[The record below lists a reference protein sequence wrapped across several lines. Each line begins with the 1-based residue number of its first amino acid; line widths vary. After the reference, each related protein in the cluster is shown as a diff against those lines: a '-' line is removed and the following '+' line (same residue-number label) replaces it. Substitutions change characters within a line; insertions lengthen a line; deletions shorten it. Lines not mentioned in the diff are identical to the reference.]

1 MLNVSNRRVLC
12 RRFRLRNRYRLE
24 IFKKQ
29 KVYWRFQDFFCTFA
43 YVKRYLTIL
52 LCSLYALLGMAQNN
66 MQVAHYSTK
75 EGLPHDIVY
84 CSLKSEDSFLWFGT
98 WFGLSRFDGSRFAN
112 YSDAYISSSDQPPR
126 KVEWLAEDALGNLW
140 IKTLDWKLSVFFKQT
155 ERFEDVYEELKPY
168 ARNLQVIKIQA
179 DGTGK
184 ILLLTKDKNLLLA
197 ETLKD
202 GSIRIQTLVDARKY
216 INTFNY
222 QLRQDVVQLKASRAN
237 YVGKD
242 YQIYSVPVTA
252 KNRKWTLGMWQQ
264 YFARKSKEH
273 FVYHTPNGCVWQLD
287 ESHTALVCRNPK
299 TGWERRYPVSGVGK
313 VVEPKFIATSH
324 HGYFYLSGA
333 GEIIYIDPQTME
345 GVNLALLPKFQDN
358 KPNSHFLSMNLDKDG
373 LLWLTS
379 ADNGI
384 YRVSFTPDQFR
395 IIPLPNGDKSGV
407 KAIYQ
412 LKNGDILVGARSKNV
427 YLLDAQG
434 KLKHVFDYAHERI
447 GSVYHV
453 MSDDKKNLWL
463 STKGDG
469 LVKLE
474 PDTSSPYGYRVKHFR
489 HDGRNTHSISG
500 NNVYMTYQDSR
511 HRIWVAT
518 LDGGLNL
525 LEEQGGKVCF
535 YNKYHGMKNY
545 PGYGLYM
552 DARNLVED
560 SHERMWV
567 GTMDGLM
574 SFKTDFHSLKDLH
587 FVTYRNT
594 EVNTRANSDIYG
606 LYKDSNKHVWMCTF
620 GGGLSRLDG
629 FDEKTRLP
637 ILTSLGAKEGL
648 HNDVIISILEDK
660 MGRLWLVNADG
671 LSCYDYQSDRIRHFD
686 NSDGFPDVQ
695 LEESSAALLQN
706 GEIWLGCKDGI
717 LAYQPEHIHT
727 AKLQYPIYIIGGE
740 VNNQDIRSYN
750 QPAILEK
757 SMVYA
762 DHLTLRHS
770 QSMFTLEFAALN
782 FYNPERISYRY
793 RLKGFD
799 HDWHYAGKN
808 RLASY
813 TNVPSGTY
821 QFIVEV
827 MDATNPDSHSTR
839 ELTITILPPW
849 WATWWAYLIYIILIS
864 VASYYAFRYAKY
876 QLRLKNNIYIQ
887 NQLAEYKRKF
897 NAEQQDKVFADK
909 VRKLMEDNITNPDF
923 EIEMLAQE
931 LGMSRTAF
939 FKKTKAVMGCSPSDM
954 VKNFK
959 LSYAIELLKHSNLS
973 ITDVAYRCGFTDVG
987 YFGKCF
993 RKKYGMSAREYVSQ
1007 QKENEQ
1013 NK

>member
-1 MLNVSNRRVLC
+1 M
-12 RRFRLRNRYRLE
+12 
-24 IFKKQ
+24 II
-29 KVYWRFQDFFCTFA
+29 FFC
-43 YVKRYLTIL
+43 
-52 LCSLYALLGMAQNN
+52 SLFALLGWAQDN
-66 MQVAHYSTK
+66 MQVAHYSTQK
-75 EGLPHDIVY
+75 GLPHDIVY
-84 CSLKSEDSFLWFGT
+84 SSLKSKDGFLWFGT
-98 WFGLSRFDGSRFAN
+98 WFGLSRFDGSRFEN
-112 YSDAYISSSDQPPR
+112 YSDAYTPSSDQPPR
-126 KVEWLAEDALGNLW
+126 KIEWLVEDALGNLW

-155 ERFEDVYEELKPY
+155 ERFEDVYDELKPY
-168 ARNLQVIKIQA
+168 TRNLQVIKIQA

-184 ILLLTKDKNLLLA
+184 VLLLTKDKTLLLA

-202 GSIRIQTLVDARKY
+202 GSIRIHTLVDARKFV
-216 INTFNY
+216 NTFNY

-242 YQIYSVPVTA
+242 YQIYSVPITS
-252 KNRKWTLGMWQQ
+252 KTRKWTLGMWQQ

-273 FVYHTPNGCVWQLD
+273 YIYHTQNGCVWQLN
-287 ESHTALVCRNPK
+287 ESRTALVCRNPK
-299 TGWERRYPVSGVGK
+299 TGWERCYPLNGVGK
-313 VVEPKFIATSH
+313 VVEPKFVATPN

-345 GVNLALLPKFQDN
+345 GINLALLPKFQDR
-358 KPNSHFLSMNLDKDG
+358 KPNSHFLNMNQDKDG

-384 YRVSFTPDQFR
+384 YCVSFTPNQFR
-395 IIPLPNGDKSGV
+395 VIPLPDGDKSGV
-407 KAIYQ
+407 KAICQ
-412 LKNGDILVGARSKNV
+412 LKNGDVLVGARSKNV
-427 YLLDAQG
+427 YLLDMQG
-434 KLKHVFDYAHERI
+434 RVKQVFDYAHHPI
-447 GSVYHV
+447 GSIYHA
-453 MSDDKKNLWL
+453 MYDDRQNLWL

-469 LVKLE
+469 LVKLT
-474 PDTSSPYGYRVKHFR
+474 PDASRPIGYRIDHYR
-489 HDGRNTHSISG
+489 HDTRDPYSISG

-525 LEEQGGKVCF
+525 MQEQGGKVCF

-560 SHERMWV
+560 SHQRMWV

-574 SFKTDFHSLKDLH
+574 SFKIDFKSLMDLR
-587 FVTYRNT
+587 FETYRNT
-594 EVNTRANSDIYG
+594 DINTRANSDIYG
-606 LYKDSNKHVWMCTF
+606 LYKDRNKHVWMCTF

-695 LEESSAALLQN
+695 LEESSAALIQN

-717 LAYQPEHIHT
+717 LAYQPERIHT

-757 SMVYA
+757 SMIYT

-821 QFIVEV
+821 QFVVEV
-827 MDATNPDSHSTR
+827 MDATNPDQHCMR
-839 ELTITILPPW
+839 EMTITILPPW
-849 WATWWAYLIYIILIS
+849 WATWWAYLIYVLLLGVS
-864 VASYYAFRYAKY
+864 GYYAFRYAKY

-939 FKKTKAVMGCSPSDM
+939 FKKTKTVMGCSPSDM

-959 LSYAIELLKHSNLS
+959 LSYAVELLKHSDLS

-993 RKKYGMSAREYVSQ
+993 RKKYGMSAREYVAQ
-1007 QKENEQ
+1007 QKESEI
-1013 NK
+1013 KK

>member
-1 MLNVSNRRVLC
+1 M
-12 RRFRLRNRYRLE
+12 
-24 IFKKQ
+24 II
-29 KVYWRFQDFFCTFA
+29 FFCS
-43 YVKRYLTIL
+43 L
-52 LCSLYALLGMAQNN
+52 LALLGWAQDN
-66 MQVAHYSTK
+66 MQVAHYSTQK
-75 EGLPHDIVY
+75 GLPHDIVY
-84 CSLKSEDSFLWFGT
+84 SSLKSKDGFLWFGT
-98 WFGLSRFDGSRFAN
+98 WFGLSRFDGSRFEN
-112 YSDAYISSSDQPPR
+112 YSDAYTPSSDQPPR
-126 KVEWLAEDALGNLW
+126 KIEWLVEDALGNLW
-140 IKTLDWKLSVFFKQT
+140 IKTLDWKLSVLFKQT
-155 ERFEDVYEELKPY
+155 ERFEDVYDELKPY
-168 ARNLQVIKIQA
+168 THNLQVIKIQA

-184 ILLLTKDKNLLLA
+184 VLLLTKDKTLLLA

-202 GSIRIQTLVDARKY
+202 GSIRIQTLVDARKFV
-216 INTFNY
+216 NTFNY

-242 YQIYSVPVTA
+242 YQIYSVPITA
-252 KNRKWTLGMWQQ
+252 KTRKWTLGMWKQ

-273 FVYHTPNGCVWQLD
+273 YIYHTPNGCVWQLN

-299 TGWERRYPVSGVGK
+299 TGWERCYPLNGVGK
-313 VVEPKFIATSH
+313 VVEPKFVATPN

-345 GVNLALLPKFQDN
+345 GINLALLPKFQDR
-358 KPNSHFLSMNLDKDG
+358 KPNSHFLNMNQDKDG

-384 YRVSFTPDQFR
+384 YCVSFTPNQFR
-395 IIPLPNGDKSGV
+395 VIPLPDGDKSGV
-407 KAIYQ
+407 KAICQ
-412 LKNGDILVGARSKNV
+412 LKNGDVLVGARSKNV
-427 YLLDAQG
+427 YLLDMQG
-434 KLKHVFDYAHERI
+434 RVKQVFDYAHHPI
-447 GSVYHV
+447 GSIYHA
-453 MSDDKKNLWL
+453 MYDDRQNLWL

-469 LVKLE
+469 LVKLT
-474 PDTSSPYGYRVKHFR
+474 PDASRPIGYRIDHYR
-489 HDGRNTHSISG
+489 HDTRDPYSISG

-525 LEEQGGKVCF
+525 LQEQGGKVRF
-535 YNKYHGMKNY
+535 YNKYHGMKTY

-560 SHERMWV
+560 SHQRMWV

-574 SFKTDFHSLKDLH
+574 SFKIDFKSLTDLRFE
-587 FVTYRNT
+587 TYRNT
-594 EVNTRANSDIYG
+594 DINTRANSDIYG
-606 LYKDSNKHVWMCTF
+606 LYKDRNKHVWMCTF

-695 LEESSAALLQN
+695 LEESSAALIQN

-717 LAYQPEHIHT
+717 LAYQPERIHT
-727 AKLQYPIYIIGGE
+727 TKLQYPIYIIGGE

-757 SMVYA
+757 SMIYT

-770 QSMFTLEFAALN
+770 QSMFTLEFADLN

-821 QFIVEV
+821 QFVVEV
-827 MDATNPDSHSTR
+827 MDATNPDQHCMR
-839 ELTITILPPW
+839 EMTITILPPW
-849 WATWWAYLIYIILIS
+849 WATWWAYLIYVLLLGVS
-864 VASYYAFRYAKY
+864 GYYAFRYAKY

-959 LSYAIELLKHSNLS
+959 LSHAVELLKHSGQS
-973 ITDVAYRCGFTDVG
+973 ITDVAYCCGFTDVG

-993 RKKYGMSAREYVSQ
+993 RKKYGMSAREYVAQ
-1007 QKENEQ
+1007 QQENEQ

>member
-1 MLNVSNRRVLC
+1 
-12 RRFRLRNRYRLE
+12 
-24 IFKKQ
+24 
-29 KVYWRFQDFFCTFA
+29 
-43 YVKRYLTIL
+43 
-52 LCSLYALLGMAQNN
+52 
-66 MQVAHYSTK
+66 
-75 EGLPHDIVY
+75 
-84 CSLKSEDSFLWFGT
+84 
-98 WFGLSRFDGSRFAN
+98 
-112 YSDAYISSSDQPPR
+112 
-126 KVEWLAEDALGNLW
+126 
-140 IKTLDWKLSVFFKQT
+140 
-155 ERFEDVYEELKPY
+155 
-168 ARNLQVIKIQA
+168 
-179 DGTGK
+179 
-184 ILLLTKDKNLLLA
+184 
-197 ETLKD
+197 
-202 GSIRIQTLVDARKY
+202 
-216 INTFNY
+216 
-222 QLRQDVVQLKASRAN
+222 
-237 YVGKD
+237 
-242 YQIYSVPVTA
+242 
-252 KNRKWTLGMWQQ
+252 
-264 YFARKSKEH
+264 
-273 FVYHTPNGCVWQLD
+273 
-287 ESHTALVCRNPK
+287 
-299 TGWERRYPVSGVGK
+299 
-313 VVEPKFIATSH
+313 
-324 HGYFYLSGA
+324 
-333 GEIIYIDPQTME
+333 
-345 GVNLALLPKFQDN
+345 
-358 KPNSHFLSMNLDKDG
+358 
-373 LLWLTS
+373 
-379 ADNGI
+379 
-384 YRVSFTPDQFR
+384 
-395 IIPLPNGDKSGV
+395 
-407 KAIYQ
+407 
-412 LKNGDILVGARSKNV
+412 
-427 YLLDAQG
+427 
-434 KLKHVFDYAHERI
+434 
-447 GSVYHV
+447 
-453 MSDDKKNLWL
+453 
-463 STKGDG
+463 
-469 LVKLE
+469 
-474 PDTSSPYGYRVKHFR
+474 
-489 HDGRNTHSISG
+489 
-500 NNVYMTYQDSR
+500 
-511 HRIWVAT
+511 
-518 LDGGLNL
+518 
-525 LEEQGGKVCF
+525 
-535 YNKYHGMKNY
+535 MKNY

-574 SFKTDFHSLKDLH
+574 SFKTDFKSVGDLR
-587 FVTYRNT
+587 FETYRNT
-594 EVNTRANSDIYG
+594 EINTRANSDIYG
-606 LYKDSNKHVWMCTF
+606 LYKDNNRQVWMCTF

-629 FDEKTRLP
+629 FDEVTHLP

-695 LEESSAALLQN
+695 LEESSAALIQN

-717 LAYQPEHIHT
+717 LAYQPERIHT

-757 SMVYA
+757 SMIYT

-821 QFIVEV
+821 QFVVEV
-827 MDATNPDSHSTR
+827 MDATNPDQHCMR
-839 ELTITILPPW
+839 EMTITILPPW
-849 WATWWAYLIYIILIS
+849 WATWWAYLIYVVLLS
-864 VASYYAFRYAKY
+864 VSGYYAFRYAKY

-959 LSYAIELLKHSNLS
+959 LSHAVELLKHSGQS
-973 ITDVAYRCGFTDVG
+973 ITDVAYCCGFTDVG

-993 RKKYGMSAREYVSQ
+993 RKKYGMSAREYVAQ
-1007 QKENEQ
+1007 QQENEQ

>member
-1 MLNVSNRRVLC
+1 M
-12 RRFRLRNRYRLE
+12 
-24 IFKKQ
+24 II
-29 KVYWRFQDFFCTFA
+29 FFC
-43 YVKRYLTIL
+43 
-52 LCSLYALLGMAQNN
+52 SLFALLGWAQDN
-66 MQVAHYSTK
+66 MQVAHYSTQK
-75 EGLPHDIVY
+75 GLPHDIVY
-84 CSLKSEDSFLWFGT
+84 SSLKSKDGFLWFGT
-98 WFGLSRFDGSRFAN
+98 WFGLSRFDGSRFEN
-112 YSDAYISSSDQPPR
+112 YSDAYTPSSDQPPR
-126 KVEWLAEDALGNLW
+126 KIEWLVEDALGNLW

-155 ERFEDVYEELKPY
+155 ERFEDVYDELKPY
-168 ARNLQVIKIQA
+168 TRNLQVIKIQA
-179 DGTGK
+179 DGAGK
-184 ILLLTKDKNLLLA
+184 VLLLTKDKTLLLA

-202 GSIRIQTLVDARKY
+202 GSIRIHTLVDARKFV
-216 INTFNY
+216 NTFNY

-242 YQIYSVPVTA
+242 YQIYSVPITA
-252 KNRKWTLGMWQQ
+252 KTRKWTLGMWQQ

-273 FVYHTPNGCVWQLD
+273 YIYHTQNGCVWQLN
-287 ESHTALVCRNPK
+287 ESRTALVCRNPK
-299 TGWERRYPVSGVGK
+299 TGWERCYPLNGVGK
-313 VVEPKFIATSH
+313 VVEPKFVATPN

-345 GVNLALLPKFQDN
+345 GINLALLPKFQDR
-358 KPNSHFLSMNLDKDG
+358 KPNSHFLNMNLDKDG

-384 YRVSFTPDQFR
+384 YCVSFTPNQFR
-395 IIPLPNGDKSGV
+395 VIPLPDGDKSGV
-407 KAIYQ
+407 KAICQ
-412 LKNGDILVGARSKNV
+412 LKNGDVLVGARSKNV
-427 YLLDAQG
+427 YLLDMQG
-434 KLKHVFDYAHERI
+434 RVKQVFDYAHHPI
-447 GSVYHV
+447 GSIYHA
-453 MSDDKKNLWL
+453 MYDDRQNLWL

-469 LVKLE
+469 LVKLT
-474 PDTSSPYGYRVKHFR
+474 PDASRPIGYRIDHYR
-489 HDGRNTHSISG
+489 HDTRDPYSISG

-525 LEEQGGKVCF
+525 MQEQGGKVCF

-560 SHERMWV
+560 SHQRMWV

-574 SFKTDFHSLKDLH
+574 SFKIDFKSLTDLRFE
-587 FVTYRNT
+587 TYRNT
-594 EVNTRANSDIYG
+594 EINTRANSDIYG
-606 LYKDSNKHVWMCTF
+606 LYKDRNKHVWMCTF

-629 FDEKTRLP
+629 FDEKARLP

-695 LEESSAALLQN
+695 LEESSAALIQN

-717 LAYQPEHIHT
+717 LAYQPERIHT

-757 SMVYA
+757 SMIYT

-782 FYNPERISYRY
+782 FCNPERISYRY

-821 QFIVEV
+821 QFVVEV
-827 MDATNPDSHSTR
+827 MDATNPDQHCMR
-839 ELTITILPPW
+839 EMTITILPPW
-849 WATWWAYLIYIILIS
+849 WATWWAYLIYVLLLGVS
-864 VASYYAFRYAKY
+864 GYYAFRYAKY

-939 FKKTKAVMGCSPSDM
+939 FKKTKTVMGCSPSDM

-959 LSYAIELLKHSNLS
+959 LSYAVELLKHSDLS

-993 RKKYGMSAREYVSQ
+993 RKKYGMSAREYVAQ
-1007 QKENEQ
+1007 QKESEI
-1013 NK
+1013 KK

>member
-1 MLNVSNRRVLC
+1 M
-12 RRFRLRNRYRLE
+12 
-24 IFKKQ
+24 II
-29 KVYWRFQDFFCTFA
+29 FFC
-43 YVKRYLTIL
+43 
-52 LCSLYALLGMAQNN
+52 SLFALLGWAQDN
-66 MQVAHYSTK
+66 MQVAHYSTQK
-75 EGLPHDIVY
+75 GLPHDIVY
-84 CSLKSEDSFLWFGT
+84 SSLKSKDGFLWFGT
-98 WFGLSRFDGSRFAN
+98 WFGLSRFDGSRFEN
-112 YSDAYISSSDQPPR
+112 YSDAYTPSSDQPPR
-126 KVEWLAEDALGNLW
+126 KIEWLVEDALGNLW

-155 ERFEDVYEELKPY
+155 ERFEDVYDELKPY
-168 ARNLQVIKIQA
+168 TRNLQVIKIQA

-184 ILLLTKDKNLLLA
+184 VLLLTKDKTLLLA

-202 GSIRIQTLVDARKY
+202 GSIRIHTLVDARKFV
-216 INTFNY
+216 NTFNY

-242 YQIYSVPVTA
+242 YQIYSVPITS
-252 KNRKWTLGMWQQ
+252 KTRKWTLGMWQQ

-273 FVYHTPNGCVWQLD
+273 YIYHTQNGCVWQLN
-287 ESHTALVCRNPK
+287 ESRTALVCRNPK
-299 TGWERRYPVSGVGK
+299 TGWERCYPLNGVGK
-313 VVEPKFIATSH
+313 VVEPKFVATPN

-345 GVNLALLPKFQDN
+345 GINLALLPKFQDR
-358 KPNSHFLSMNLDKDG
+358 KPNSHFLNMNQDKDG

-384 YRVSFTPDQFR
+384 YCVSFTPNQFR
-395 IIPLPNGDKSGV
+395 VIPLPDGDKSGV
-407 KAIYQ
+407 KAICQ
-412 LKNGDILVGARSKNV
+412 LKNGDVLVGARSKNV
-427 YLLDAQG
+427 YLLDMQG
-434 KLKHVFDYAHERI
+434 RVKQVFDYAHHPI
-447 GSVYHV
+447 GSIYHA
-453 MSDDKKNLWL
+453 MYDDRQNLWL

-469 LVKLE
+469 LVKLT
-474 PDTSSPYGYRVKHFR
+474 PDASRPIGYRIDHYR
-489 HDGRNTHSISG
+489 HDTRDPYSISG

-525 LEEQGGKVCF
+525 MQEQGGKVCF

-560 SHERMWV
+560 SHQRMWV

-574 SFKTDFHSLKDLH
+574 SFKIDFKSLMDLR
-587 FVTYRNT
+587 FETYRNT
-594 EVNTRANSDIYG
+594 DINTRANSDIYG
-606 LYKDSNKHVWMCTF
+606 LYKDRNKHVWMCTF

-695 LEESSAALLQN
+695 LEESSAALIQN

-717 LAYQPEHIHT
+717 LAYQPERIHT

-757 SMVYA
+757 SMIYT

-821 QFIVEV
+821 QFVVEV
-827 MDATNPDSHSTR
+827 MDATNPDQHCMR
-839 ELTITILPPW
+839 EMTITILPPW
-849 WATWWAYLIYIILIS
+849 WATWWAYLIYVLLLGVS
-864 VASYYAFRYAKY
+864 GYYAFRYAKY

-939 FKKTKAVMGCSPSDM
+939 FKKTKTVMGCSPSDM

-959 LSYAIELLKHSNLS
+959 LSYAVELLKHSDLS

-993 RKKYGMSAREYVSQ
+993 RKKYGMSAREYIAQ
-1007 QKENEQ
+1007 QKESEI
-1013 NK
+1013 KK

>member
-1 MLNVSNRRVLC
+1 MRNRRVLC

-43 YVKRYLTIL
+43 YVKRYFTIL

-84 CSLKSEDSFLWFGT
+84 CSLKSKDSFLWFGT

-112 YSDAYISSSDQPPR
+112 YSDAYNSSSDQPPR

-168 ARNLQVIKIQA
+168 ARNLQVIKILA

-237 YVGKD
+237 YVGKN

-313 VVEPKFIATSH
+313 VVEPKFITTSH

-345 GVNLALLPKFQDN
+345 GVNLAFLPKFQDH
-358 KPNSHFLSMNLDKDG
+358 KPDSHFLNMNLDKDG

-384 YRVSFTPDQFR
+384 YRVSFTPNQFR
-395 IIPLPNGDKSGV
+395 VISLPDGDKSGV
-407 KAIYQ
+407 KAICQ
-412 LKNGDILVGARSKNV
+412 LKNGDVLVGARSKNV
-427 YLLDAQG
+427 YLLDMQG
-434 KLKHVFDYAHERI
+434 RVKQVFDYAHHQI
-447 GSVYHV
+447 GSIYHA
-453 MSDDKKNLWL
+453 MCDDRQNLWL

-469 LVKLE
+469 LVKLT
-474 PDTSSPYGYRVKHFR
+474 PDSSRPIGYRIAHYR
-489 HDGRNTHSISG
+489 HDARDPYSISG
-500 NNVYMTYQDSR
+500 NNVYMTCQDSH

-525 LEEQGGKVCF
+525 LQEQGGKVRF

-560 SHERMWV
+560 SHQRMWV

-574 SFKTDFHSLKDLH
+574 SFKTDFKSVGDLR
-587 FVTYRNT
+587 FETYRNT
-594 EVNTRANSDIYG
+594 DINTRANSDIYG
-606 LYKDSNKHVWMCTF
+606 LYKDNNRQVWMCTF

-629 FDEKTRLP
+629 FDEVTHLP

-671 LSCYDYQSDRIRHFD
+671 LSCYDYQSDRIQHFD

-695 LEESSAALLQN
+695 LEESSAALIQN
-706 GEIWLGCKDGI
+706 GEIWLGCKEGI
-717 LAYQPEHIHT
+717 LAYQPERIHT
-727 AKLQYPIYIIGGE
+727 TRLQYPIYIIGGE
-740 VNNQDIRSYN
+740 VNNRDIRSYN

-757 SMVYA
+757 SMVYT
-762 DHLTLRHS
+762 DRLTLRHS

-782 FYNPERISYRY
+782 FCNPERISYRY
-793 RLKGFD
+793 QLKGYD
-799 HDWHYAGKN
+799 HDWHYVGKN
-808 RLASY
+808 RRASY

-876 QLRLKNNIYIQ
+876 QIRLKNNIYIQ

-897 NAEQQDKVFADK
+897 NAEQQDKQFADK
-909 VRKLMEDNITNPDF
+909 VRRFMEANLTNADF
-923 EIEMLAQE
+923 EIDMLAQE
-931 LGMSRTAF
+931 LGMSRSAF

-954 VKNFK
+954 VKDFR
-959 LSYAIELLKHSNLS
+959 LSHAVELLKHSGQS
-973 ITDVAYRCGFTDVG
+973 ITDVAYCCGFTDVG

-993 RKKYGMSAREYVSQ
+993 RKKYGMSPREYVAQ
-1007 QKENEQ
+1007 QQESEIK
-1013 NK
+1013 K

>member
-1 MLNVSNRRVLC
+1 M
-12 RRFRLRNRYRLE
+12 
-24 IFKKQ
+24 II
-29 KVYWRFQDFFCTFA
+29 FFCS
-43 YVKRYLTIL
+43 L
-52 LCSLYALLGMAQNN
+52 LALLGWAQDN
-66 MQVAHYSTK
+66 MQVAHYSTQK
-75 EGLPHDIVY
+75 GLPHDIVY
-84 CSLKSEDSFLWFGT
+84 SSLKSKDGFLWFGT
-98 WFGLSRFDGSRFAN
+98 WFGLSRFDGSRFEN
-112 YSDAYISSSDQPPR
+112 YSDAYTPSSDQPPR
-126 KVEWLAEDALGNLW
+126 KIEWLVEDALGNLW
-140 IKTLDWKLSVFFKQT
+140 IKTLDWKLSVLFKQT
-155 ERFEDVYEELKPY
+155 ERFEDVYDELKPY
-168 ARNLQVIKIQA
+168 THNLQVIKIQA

-184 ILLLTKDKNLLLA
+184 VLLLTKDKTLLLA

-202 GSIRIQTLVDARKY
+202 GSIRIQTLVDARKFV
-216 INTFNY
+216 NTFNY

-242 YQIYSVPVTA
+242 YQIYSVPITA
-252 KNRKWTLGMWQQ
+252 KTRKWTLGMWKQ

-273 FVYHTPNGCVWQLD
+273 YIYHTPNGCVWQLN

-299 TGWERRYPVSGVGK
+299 TGWERCYPLNGVGK
-313 VVEPKFIATSH
+313 VVEPKFVATPN

-345 GVNLALLPKFQDN
+345 GINLALLPKFQDR
-358 KPNSHFLSMNLDKDG
+358 KPNSHFLNMNQDKDG

-384 YRVSFTPDQFR
+384 YCVSFTPNQFR
-395 IIPLPNGDKSGV
+395 VIPLPDGDKSGV
-407 KAIYQ
+407 KAICQ
-412 LKNGDILVGARSKNV
+412 LKNGDVLVGARSKNV
-427 YLLDAQG
+427 YLLDMQG
-434 KLKHVFDYAHERI
+434 RVKQVFDYAHHPI
-447 GSVYHV
+447 GSIYHA
-453 MSDDKKNLWL
+453 MYDDRQNLWL

-469 LVKLE
+469 LVKLT
-474 PDTSSPYGYRVKHFR
+474 PDASRPIGYRIDHYR
-489 HDGRNTHSISG
+489 HDTRDPYSISG

-525 LEEQGGKVCF
+525 LQEQGGKVRF
-535 YNKYHGMKNY
+535 YNKYHGMKTY

-560 SHERMWV
+560 SHQRMWV

-574 SFKTDFHSLKDLH
+574 SFKIDFKSLTDLRFE
-587 FVTYRNT
+587 TYRNT
-594 EVNTRANSDIYG
+594 DINTRANSDIYG
-606 LYKDSNKHVWMCTF
+606 LYKDRNKHVWMCTF

-695 LEESSAALLQN
+695 LEESSAALIQN

-717 LAYQPEHIHT
+717 LAYQPERIHT
-727 AKLQYPIYIIGGE
+727 TKLQYPIYIIGGE

-757 SMVYA
+757 SMIYT

-821 QFIVEV
+821 QFVVEV
-827 MDATNPDSHSTR
+827 MDATNPDQHCMR
-839 ELTITILPPW
+839 EMTITILPPW
-849 WATWWAYLIYIILIS
+849 WATWWAYLIYVLLLGVS
-864 VASYYAFRYAKY
+864 GYYAFRYAKY

-959 LSYAIELLKHSNLS
+959 LSHAVELLKHSGQS
-973 ITDVAYRCGFTDVG
+973 ITDVAYCCGFTDVG

-993 RKKYGMSAREYVSQ
+993 RKKYGMSAREYVAQ
-1007 QKENEQ
+1007 QQENEQ